1 MKKLLIVMVAQPLNK
16 YYYQKYGF
24 NSKVS
29 KNYKVEFWNL
39 LAVENKKINAR
50 FSQTGNRIIY
60 NKNFINIKNFRELK
74 KKFNNLPKS
83 FFCNSLIFF

>member
-39 LAVENKKINAR
+39 IAVENKKL
-50 FSQTGNRIIY
+50 
-60 NKNFINIKNFRELK
+60 NKSLSRRRRPKIFRQCYFYQNPMFLHPEK
-74 KKFNNLPKS
+74 
-83 FFCNSLIFF
+83 